1 MIFEKGLARWTKL
14 ENAAKIFPS
23 TTNRRDTKVFRFYC
37 ELNDAVD
44 PEPLQLALKHTLAKF
59 PFFRSVLKKGLFW
72 YYFEDSQIEPSVH
85 EDNRPPCS
93 QIYNPNR
100 KNLLFDVSYFGCR
113 INLEVY
119 HALTDGTGAMNF
131 LKTLTSEYLVNCH
144 GLGASAVIDYDASEA
159 QKRDDS
165 FSKYYCKPKSSKLK
179 RAAVAYHVN
188 EEKLPV
194 GSLGIIEGRV
204 SAKSL
209 LELSHSLGVTMT
221 AFLCA
226 VLFRS
231 IGDGLSLREH
241 SKPVVISVPVNLR
254 KYFPSESA
262 RNFFGVVDV
271 PYNFSEQS
279 GELSEI
285 ASYVGAYF
293 KSEFTAEKLGQRFN
307 RLASY
312 ERAVAARIAPIPVKN
327 FFMRLA
333 YNQNSRGVTA
343 ALSNIGIVKLPEETE
358 KYVRQ
363 FGVLCSTARIQ
374 ACICSYM
381 DNLVISFSSPFLST
395 DIQRRFFRL
404 LTSMGADVEIK
415 SNIGN
420 GSNL

>member
-1 MIFEKGLARWTKL
+1 MIFEKGRARWTKL

-23 TTNRRDTKVFRFYC
+23 TTSKRDTKVFRFYC
-37 ELNDAVD
+37 ELNDTVD
-44 PEPLQLALKHTLAKF
+44 PKTLQLALNHTLAKF

-72 YYFEDSQIEPSVH
+72 YYFEDSRIDSFVH
-85 EDNRPPCS
+85 EDNKPPCS

-131 LKTLTSEYLVNCH
+131 LKMLTSEYLACRYK
-144 GLGASAVIDYDASEA
+144 LGASAVIDYDASEA

-165 FSKYYCKPKSSKLK
+165 FSKYYCKPKPYKLK
-179 RAAVAYHVN
+179 KAAVAYRVH

-204 SAKSL
+204 SVKRL
-209 LELSHSLGVTMT
+209 LEISRSCGVTVT

-231 IGDGLSLREH
+231 IGDGLSVREY
-241 SKPVVISVPVNLR
+241 SKPVVITVPVNLR

-279 GELSEI
+279 GELPAI
-285 ASYVGAYF
+285 AAYVGAYF
-293 KSEFTAEKLGQRFN
+293 KSELTAEKLGQRFN
-307 RLASY
+307 RFASY
-312 ERAVAARIAPIPVKN
+312 ERAIAARIAPITVKN
-327 FFMRLA
+327 IFMRLA
-333 YNQNSRGVTA
+333 YNQNNRRVTA
-343 ALSNIGIVKLPEETE
+343 ALSNIGVITLPEEIN

-363 FGVLCSTARIQ
+363 FGVFCSTNRIQ

-395 DIQRRFFRL
+395 DIQRRFFRI
-404 LTSMGADVEIK
+404 LTSMGADVEIT

-420 GSNL
+420 DGNV